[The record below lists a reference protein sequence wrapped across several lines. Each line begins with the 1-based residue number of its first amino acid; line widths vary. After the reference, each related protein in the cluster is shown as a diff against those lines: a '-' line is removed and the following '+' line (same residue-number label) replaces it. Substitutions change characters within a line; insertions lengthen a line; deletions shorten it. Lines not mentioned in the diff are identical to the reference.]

1 MAVQAL
7 LFCDNGFYTTLNAGW
22 QTNFICRRYG
32 EVGSSGL
39 IPTSMRKSDQNIS
52 LLLVSIDDKEWPP
65 QAARQCKMKLVC
77 QSALSVESL
86 LDQMR
91 KTFSQGL
98 HQKVGRAKSILS
110 LFLLAYV
117 SWPAASAL
125 RFILSNRSV

>member
-1 MAVQAL
+1 
-7 LFCDNGFYTTLNAGW
+7 
-22 QTNFICRRYG
+22 
-32 EVGSSGL
+32 
-39 IPTSMRKSDQNIS
+39 MRKSDQNIS

-98 HQKVGRAKSILS
+98 PQKVG
-110 LFLLAYV
+110 
-117 SWPAASAL
+117 
-125 RFILSNRSV
+125 